1 MIKKVLIPL
10 EDVAFRGADDKIRL
24 RYRLKSKDGNE
35 TSQWSPVYTVNP
47 TEIRDVDATLGDNVN
62 PIEYSGWAP
71 TSSSDNEAIT
81 INTDSGWINDKLK
94 IPCKT
99 FDVFISYNYGTSAVQ
114 QWGYQ
119 ISKYGIIANAVN
131 DTSSLYSTDGT
142 ATITDLDSTEF
153 LSVGDYLLASPEPLG
168 SPVGILIPTSA
179 SARVEITKIVN
190 PSTIEVKSVTL
201 DGGVTNH
208 SMTNGVIKNVIKYGL
223 SAAPVFKYEGTTS
236 SGQFLIDIP
245 KKVNLVDNVIAYQYQ
260 LTPGTKPPTLN
271 ATNFLYASAS
281 ISSNS
286 STIQFNTIDGG
297 SPS

>member
-10 EDVAFRGADDKIRL
+10 EDVAFRGADDKVRL

-47 TEIRDVDATLGDNVN
+47 TEIRDIDFGWGDYVN

-81 INTDSGWINDKLK
+81 INTESGWINDKLK

-99 FDVFISYNYGTSAVQ
+99 FDVFISYNYGTSAVE

-131 DTSSLYSTDGT
+131 DNSSPYSTDGT
-142 ATITDLDSTEF
+142 ATITDLDSTEL
-153 LSVGDYLLASPEPLG
+153 LSVGDYLLASPDA
-168 SPVGILIPTSA
+168 GILIPTSA
-179 SARVEITKIVN
+179 NARVEITKIVN

-223 SAAPVFKYEGTTS
+223 YSAPVFKYEGTTS
-236 SGQFLIDIP
+236 SGQFLISIP
-245 KKVNLVDNVIAYQYQ
+245 KKVNLIDNVIAYQYQ